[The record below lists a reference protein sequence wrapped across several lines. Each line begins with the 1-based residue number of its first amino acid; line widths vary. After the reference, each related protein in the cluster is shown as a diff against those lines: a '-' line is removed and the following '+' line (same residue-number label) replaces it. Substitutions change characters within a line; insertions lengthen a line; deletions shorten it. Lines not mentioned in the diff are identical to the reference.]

1 MRIAILDDEPN
12 ELELLQDALDSYSL
26 RDGTLPLC
34 TAFSSSPELLR
45 RLKRD
50 TFDLIV
56 LDWQMPEISGLQMLL
71 WIKEHLQP
79 APPVI
84 MLTSRTAERD
94 VVQALSAG
102 ADEYISKPFRQ
113 AELRARLTN
122 VLRHCQGQSAGAEE
136 LLVFGNVRFDVQES
150 RVSIDNVPVAL
161 TLREFKLAL
170 MLFKNQG
177 RPLSRGYLYEH
188 LWARDEILS
197 SRTLDTHVYRLRN
210 KLQLTS
216 EYGWVL
222 STVYGYGYRLEALGA
237 QEDSEKLA

>member
-1 MRIAILDDEPN
+1 MRIAILDDEPM

-26 RDGTLPLC
+26 HDGTSPIC
-34 TAFSSSPELLR
+34 TAFSRSPELLR
-45 RLKRD
+45 RLKRE
-50 TFDLIV
+50 TFDLII

-84 MLTSRTAERD
+84 MLTSRTAEHD
-94 VVQALSAG
+94 VVQALNAG

-122 VLRHCQGQSAGAEE
+122 LLRHCQGRRARDEE
-136 LLVFGNVRFDVQES
+136 LLIFGNIRFDVQES
-150 RVSIDNVPVAL
+150 RASVDAVPVAL

-170 MLFKNQG
+170 LLFKNQG

-188 LWARDEILS
+188 LWARDEMLS
-197 SRTLDTHVYRLRN
+197 SRTLDTHVYRIRN
-210 KLQLTS
+210 KLKLTS

-237 QEDSEKLA
+237 QETIEPS

>member
-1 MRIAILDDEPN
+1 MRIAILDDEPL

-26 RDGTLPLC
+26 HDGTLPIC
-34 TAFSSSPELLR
+34 TAFSRSSELLR
-45 RLKRD
+45 RLKRE
-50 TFDLIV
+50 TFDLII
-56 LDWQMPEISGLQMLL
+56 LDWQIPEISGLQMLL

-94 VVQALSAG
+94 VVQALNAG

-122 VLRHCQGQSAGAEE
+122 VLRHCQGWKARGEE
-136 LLVFGNVRFDVQES
+136 LLIFGNIRFDVLES
-150 RVSIDNVPVAL
+150 RVSLDAIPVAL
-161 TLREFKLAL
+161 TLREFNLAL
-170 MLFKNQG
+170 LLFKNQG

-188 LWARDEILS
+188 LWARDEMLS
-197 SRTLDTHVYRLRN
+197 SRTLDTHVYRIRN
-210 KLQLTS
+210 KLKLTS

-237 QEDSEKLA
+237 QETSEPS